1 MNEALVGIKTANWA
15 TVAVRRRVLVIA
27 HNVTTVTR
35 LLDVLPAFENDFRVQ
50 VVFTCAKDPFQH
62 GLRELLDTVGVAV
75 IPWAEAE
82 RYEFDLVVTASHHGG
97 IADMTGPKVI
107 LSHGIGYTKY
117 SPGNRK
123 PETGNRKPETGNRKP
138 ETGNRQIFGL
148 SPQWLLYDGE
158 PIAESFIL
166 SHTAQ
171 LDLLTET
178 VPAAAEKAVVAG
190 DPCYDRILAG
200 LPYRERYREAL
211 GSGDRKVVLTSS
223 TWWSNALLGSW
234 PDFLR
239 TLLAALPIDEFQ
251 VLAVVHPNVRHG
263 HSPWQLN
270 TWLADCV
277 RSGLVVL
284 SEVDDWQAGLAAADL
299 IVGDHGS
306 VTGYGAALGKPTA
319 LAAFGD
325 DDVAPG
331 TAISALGE
339 TAPRLDRRRPLL
351 PQVRSILDEYRPGDF
366 AGVAELVTSVP
377 GESLQ
382 RLRGVFYRVLGL
394 SEPTNEIPLG
404 PPPAPRLAILP
415 SHRVAAEVHHETD
428 RAGRLVR
435 LTRYPAE
442 LRRGAEADPHLSCPD
457 DHPLRSIRSGASVLT
472 GTNVVAGLRAG
483 VVGAVL
489 GEGKSVVTAP
499 SGRRV
504 ELSGPGPVEVHAS
517 VVRAWL
523 DDGHP
528 LEELAPSI
536 TVELGSGRYGLDVT
550 LR

>member
-1 MNEALVGIKTANWA
+1 MNEALIGIKTANWA

-35 LLDVLPAFENDFRVQ
+35 LLEVLPAFENDFRVQ
-50 VVFTCAKDPFQH
+50 VVFTCAEDPFRH
-62 GLRELLDTVGVAV
+62 GLRELLDTLGMAV
-75 IPWAEAE
+75 IPWGEAK

-97 IADMTGPKVI
+97 IGDVTGPKVI

-117 SPGNRK
+117 SPVNR
-123 PETGNRKPETGNRKP
+123 ES
-138 ETGNRQIFGL
+138 GNRQIFGL

-158 PIAESFIL
+158 PIAEAYVL

-200 LPYRERYREAL
+200 LPYRDRYREAL

-239 TLLAALPIDEFQ
+239 TLLAALPLDEFQ

-277 RSGLVVL
+277 RSGLVLL

-331 TAISALGE
+331 TAISVLGE

-351 PQVRSILDEYRPGDF
+351 DQVRRVLDEYRPDDF

-382 RLRGVFYRVLGL
+382 RLRGVFYRLLGL
-394 SEPTNEIPLG
+394 SEPANEIPLG
-404 PPPAPRLAILP
+404 PAPAPRLPILP

-442 LRRGAEADPHLSCPD
+442 LRRGTGTDPHLSCPD

-472 GTNVVAGLRAG
+472 GANVVAGLRAG
-483 VVGAVL
+483 AVGAVL
-489 GEGKSVVTAP
+489 EAGRSVVTTP
-499 SGRRV
+499 SGQQI
-504 ELSGPGPVEVHAS
+504 ELTGPGPTEVHAS

-536 TVELGSGRYGLDVT
+536 TVELGLSRYRLDVT